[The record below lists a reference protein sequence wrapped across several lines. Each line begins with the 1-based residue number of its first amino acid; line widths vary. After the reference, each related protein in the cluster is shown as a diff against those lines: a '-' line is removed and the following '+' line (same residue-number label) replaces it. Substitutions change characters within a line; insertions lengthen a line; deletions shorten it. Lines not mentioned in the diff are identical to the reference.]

1 MSRTNK
7 TSTSGSHRMGTRGAM
22 RGRYHTKVVVQSQ
35 RGQGCLGGDK
45 CIDNRHDKKD
55 ESTRKTRRSGEA
67 RTNAQCTIMHTR
79 RVDMR
84 LKLFRNVLCRYVVSD
99 ASINPVQSARR
110 HSGYLAGLLLVS
122 SVSSPWLA
130 TGSVDDIEQRGSAV
144 RSF

>member
-1 MSRTNK
+1 MSRTKK

-110 HSGYLAGLLLVS
+110 HSVDVWLVS
-122 SVSSPWLA
+122 CSCR
-130 TGSVDDIEQRGSAV
+130 QCRRRGLQQGQLTISNSAA
-144 RSF
+144 RP